1 MLTTLER
8 AEGVVEKK
16 DRYVIV
22 IKERLADSLPLDDI
36 DGNSTYCY
44 WRNSSRFAKGI
55 AQQ

>member
-22 IKERLADSLPLDDI
+22 IKERLADSLPLDEI
-36 DGNSTYCY
+36 DGDSTYCY
-44 WRNSSRFAKGI
+44 WRKSSRFGNGI